1 MGDFLKKIGKG
12 LITIALSPIGVI
24 IFAIASVV
32 AIFTFI
38 WLFLKATFLFFSGK
52 SIFDPTKKDRLAEA
66 ILAGEIIE
74 EDPIDEPVFEKP
86 RKIIKKTEPMT
97 DLSNERIDET
107 NIHHEEKKTKNE
119 GGKTWNLDDIPVD
132 EEGEKL

>member
-38 WLFLKATFLFFSGK
+38 WLFLKATFLFFAGK

-66 ILAGEIIE
+66 ILAGEIID
-74 EDPIDEPVFEKP
+74 EDPKDEPVFEKP
-86 RKIIKKTEPMT
+86 RKIIKKTENIPITFSDTERLKGVIKWLETVHIAILRCLKSMT
-97 DLSNERIDET
+97 IST
-107 NIHHEEKKTKNE
+107 
-119 GGKTWNLDDIPVD
+119 G
-132 EEGEKL
+132 